1 MAIIHYNI
9 ICMVNTCYPQRSD
22 NLIHALIS
30 QYAAGDVLLPSLDID
45 SSEHIPLRIIFDGN
59 LF

>member
-1 MAIIHYNI
+1 
-9 ICMVNTCYPQRSD
+9 MVNTCYPLRSE
-22 NLIHALIS
+22 NPIHALIS

-45 SSEHIPLRIIFDGN
+45 SSEHIPSRIIFDGN